1 MDTNNFWNFIGFG
14 ALFGVLFIALL
25 SVAYIVFN
33 KYSSASTSKKDG
45 VSDITTNSNHNS
57 YSLISPL
64 SGELIPLSSVND
76 DVFSQD
82 ILGEG
87 FAVIPDKGQLYA
99 PANAKIVDIFDTKHA
114 ISFECDNGIEL
125 LIHVGLDTVKLN
137 GAPFNPIIHAGD
149 HVTAGELIMEFD
161 REMLIKEGYDI
172 VTPVIVTNCEKYNL
186 VTREAGKVMN
196 GEPVATLTNKED

>member
-1 MDTNNFWNFIGFG
+1 MNTSNFWTFIGFG
-14 ALFGVLFIALL
+14 VLFGILLVVLL
-25 SVAYIVFN
+25 SVAYIIFN
-33 KYSSASTSKKDG
+33 RYSSASGSKDDDH
-45 VSDITTNSNHNS
+45 SDITANSDNNS

-76 DVFSQD
+76 DVFSQG
-82 ILGEG
+82 ILGQG
-87 FAVIPDKGQLYA
+87 FAIIPDKGQLYA

-161 REMLIKEGYDI
+161 REMIIKEGYDI
-172 VTPVIVTNCEKYNL
+172 VTPVIVTNCEKYNI

-196 GEPVATLTNKED
+196 GEPVATLTSKED